1 MPDEKKKEDA
11 GGGEDT
17 RLIKNEKP
25 LSPFQLANVLNGI
38 DERLKALE
46 SNKK

>member
-1 MPDEKKKEDA
+1 MSNEKKKKDA
-11 GGGEDT
+11 GEDT

-25 LSPFQLANVLNGI
+25 LSPFQLGSVLNGI